1 MSELDGRVALVTGGS
16 RGIGAAIARSLA
28 AAGADV
34 AITYASASERA
45 EALTG
50 ELRASGRRAV
60 AYEADAARPAA
71 MAEAVERTVADLGRV
86 DVLVNNAGIFPN
98 GPLEAVA
105 AEEVERTLAVHVSAV
120 FLASQAAARHMADGG
135 RIVSIG
141 SCFAERVP
149 YAGVTLY
156 ATSKAALVGMTKG
169 LARDL
174 GPRGIAVTVVHPG
187 PTDTDMNPAD
197 DDGAEEEGKL
207 TALGRY
213 AAPEEIAATVRYLA
227 GPGGGYV
234 TGTAI
239 AVDGGYAA

>member
-1 MSELDGRVALVTGGS
+1 MNELDGRVALVTGGS

-45 EALTG
+45 EALAG

-60 AYEADAARPAA
+60 AYAADGAQPAA
-71 MAEAVERTVADLGRV
+71 MADAVERTVADLGRI

-105 AEEVERTLAVHVSAV
+105 ADEVERTLSVHVSAV
-120 FLASQAAARHMADGG
+120 FLASRAAARHMGDGG

-187 PTDTDMNPAD
+187 PTDTDMNPVD
-197 DDGAEEEGKL
+197 DDGAEEEAAL

-213 AAPEEIAATVRYLA
+213 AAPEEVAATVRYLA